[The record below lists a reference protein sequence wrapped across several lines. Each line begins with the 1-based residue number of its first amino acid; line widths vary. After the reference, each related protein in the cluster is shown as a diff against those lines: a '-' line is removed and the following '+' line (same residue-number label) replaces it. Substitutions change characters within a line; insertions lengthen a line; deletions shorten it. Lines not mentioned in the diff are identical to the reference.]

1 MRRRHQSKGAGMTNI
16 KALPGAVVPTS
27 EPNEDLIHAIK
38 GMLADAES
46 GLLQSLYATG
56 FRADG
61 LRMSCMFPHNNVY
74 EVVGAIEWLKHQY
87 IDQMTEPL

>member
-1 MRRRHQSKGAGMTNI
+1 
-16 KALPGAVVPTS
+16 
-27 EPNEDLIHAIK
+27 
-38 GMLADAES
+38 MLADAES

>member
-1 MRRRHQSKGAGMTNI
+1 MSNI
-16 KALPGAVVPTS
+16 KALPGAVLQTS
-27 EPNEDLIHAIK
+27 DPNEDLIHAIK

-46 GLLQSLYATG
+46 GLLRSLFATG
-56 FRADG
+56 FRSDG
-61 LRMSCMFPHNNVY
+61 LRMSCMFPHTNVY

>member
-1 MRRRHQSKGAGMTNI
+1 MSNVKT
-16 KALPGAVVPTS
+16 LPGATLQTQ
-27 EPNEDLIHAIK
+27 EPNEDLIHVVK

-87 IDQMTEPL
+87 IYQMTEPL